1 MRYHVSHE
9 LKQSVGACSLF
20 PLREEHVLLQ
30 EGLTL
35 EALRGTV
42 EVIRTNKGLLVRVQV
57 RGQGHG
63 QCARCL
69 ADLDYP
75 VYLHFEEEFLPVA
88 DVFTGAPLRIPEGA
102 DNFLI
107 GADFVLDLHEP
118 LRQYALMAEPLN
130 PLCRPDCAGLCPECG
145 RDRNQGACG
154 CSPRIDSR
162 WEVLRALAARLDTE
176 EE

>member
-1 MRYHVSHE
+1 
-9 LKQSVGACSLF
+9 
-20 PLREEHVLLQ
+20 VLLQ
-30 EGLTL
+30 EGL
-35 EALRGTV
+35 ALDALHGTV

-57 RGQGHG
+57 SGQGHG

-75 VYLHFEEEFLPVA
+75 VSLRFEEEFLPVA

-145 RDRNQGACG
+145 RDLNQGPCG
-154 CSPRIDSR
+154 CRPRIDSR
-162 WEVLRALAARLDTE
+162 WEALRALAARLDSE

>member
-9 LKQSVGACSLF
+9 LKQSVGARSLF
-20 PLREEHVLLQ
+20 PLQEEHVLLQ
-30 EGLTL
+30 EGL
-35 EALRGTV
+35 ALDALHGTV

-57 RGQGHG
+57 SGQGHG

-75 VYLHFEEEFLPVA
+75 VSLRFEEEFLPVA

-145 RDRNQGACG
+145 RDLNQGPCG
-154 CSPRIDSR
+154 CGPRIDSR
-162 WEVLRALAARLDTE
+162 WEALRALAARLDSE